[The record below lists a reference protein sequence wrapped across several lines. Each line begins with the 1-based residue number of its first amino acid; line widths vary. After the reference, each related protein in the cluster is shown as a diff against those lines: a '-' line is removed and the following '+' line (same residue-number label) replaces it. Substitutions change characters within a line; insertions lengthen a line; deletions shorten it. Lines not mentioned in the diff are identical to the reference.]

1 MNDQRAKSKS
11 RWPDV
16 VRKSK
21 HNRDTYVGEVT
32 LSKDIETPPPRL
44 LSTPKPQSDESLMGY
59 VLRLAEA
66 NGYKSASWI
75 FDLARLKINV
85 ASGGSDALY
94 RSDWDSTVLEQVTGL
109 TRTEINNLNCRQIES
124 LFPTLRVSSFN
135 AFRYSS
141 PKVCPACLA
150 QENYCRSV
158 WDLLPFTACP
168 AHESVMMSLCPECG
182 SRISWARKRVSVCR
196 CGFDWRESVQM
207 KASHQELEVSKLIL
221 ALCGPSAEKVITIER
236 ANNPLQGLALD
247 DICQALSL
255 FANSFLFVKDGQRIR
270 VETDNLTCHE
280 AYCRAYDIFND
291 WPVNYHRFLQWVKR
305 QEKTEIWYSN
315 YYSRIA
321 KEYDR
326 RELHFI
332 LSATED
338 FIENNE
344 VNPTCAIL
352 GSAPFFRRF
361 LDITEAC
368 RRPGTEQVWLERLI
382 RQGKIEDINKWGDSH
397 ILIDTESI
405 NKLYV
410 SLAHLIS
417 TRLAAR
423 ILNVPINDI
432 ESLVL
437 EDCLSPARGPT
448 VDGLPE
454 LRFEHQVIN
463 ELLEKLRQRLPAHEL
478 TSRGKLISTSEVF
491 HQLKIH
497 RISPGQFI
505 RAVIEGEIAPRTEMS
520 SYRGLI
526 RYRGLGRFHFLS
538 VHVKKFIRKHRPKEK
553 RLPTYIKYVT
563 KFLKRKKEQND
574 RMFTNNGKEEIS
586 ADVIGLQLMIKEIDV
601 RRYSY

>member
-1 MNDQRAKSKS
+1 MNYQRAKSKS
-11 RWPDV
+11 RWLDV

-94 RSDWDSTVLEQVTGL
+94 RIDWDSTVLEHVTGL
-109 TRTEINNLNCRQIES
+109 TRTEINDLNCRQIES

-168 AHESVMMSLCPECG
+168 AHESVMMSLCPKCG

-207 KASHQELEVSKLIL
+207 KARHQELEVSKLIL
-221 ALCGPSAEKVITIER
+221 ALCGQSTEKGITIER
-236 ANNPLQGLALD
+236 ANNRLHGLALE
-247 DICQALSL
+247 DICHVLSL
-255 FANSFLFVKDGQRIR
+255 VADSYLFAKDRRRIR
-270 VETDNLTCHE
+270 VGTDNLTCHE
-280 AYCRAYDIFND
+280 AYCHAYDIFND
-291 WPVNYHRFLQWVKR
+291 WPVNYHKFLQWVR
-305 QEKTEIWYSN
+305 DRGKTEMWYGN
-315 YYSRIA
+315 YISRIA
-321 KEYDR
+321 TECDR

-332 LSATED
+332 LTATED

-344 VNPTCAIL
+344 MNPESL
-352 GSAPFFRRF
+352 VFESAPFFKRF
-361 LDITEAC
+361 LDIQEAC
-368 RRPGTEQVWLERLI
+368 RRIGIEQVWLGRLI
-382 RQGKIEDINKWGDSH
+382 RQGKIEAVKKEGDSH
-397 ILIDTESI
+397 FLIDNDSITKLFES
-405 NKLYV
+405 L
-410 SLAHLIS
+410 SHLIS
-417 TRLAAR
+417 AQQVAHY
-423 ILNVPINDI
+423 LNITLKDI
-432 ESLVL
+432 ESLVI
-437 EDCLSPARGPT
+437 EGCLCPLSGPT
-448 VDGLPE
+448 VDGLQE
-454 LRFEHQVIN
+454 WRFEHKGID

-478 TSRGKLISTSEVF
+478 SFQGKLMSTSAVF
-491 HQLKIH
+491 HQLKIL
-497 RISPGQFI
+497 RLSPGQFF
-505 RAVIEGEIAPRTEMS
+505 RAVIEGAISPRSEMS
-520 SYRGLI
+520 SYCGLL
-526 RYRGLGRFHFLS
+526 RYHGLGRFHFS
-538 VHVKKFIRKHRPKEK
+538 STDVKKFIRKHGPEEK
-553 RLPTYIKYVT
+553 RLPTYVKYVT
-563 KFLKRKKEQND
+563 ELLKRKKEQND

-586 ADVIGLQLMIKEIDV
+586 DDVFDLQLIAKEV
-601 RRYSY
+601 NARCC